1 MVVVAVRWAAAGLV
15 LWLAATS
22 SVSGY
27 PVAGCTDLRVNKP
40 VAGNGEKCFCFNSAP
55 PGWADL
61 WSTFQVTAQ
70 SNEDDNLKILLPV
83 EDIDCRYPETFAIFV
98 QCIRWKYL
106 PPPKPNH
113 TISRNVAF
121 IDDPAC
127 FKVLPFKLRSSYT
140 VLLRGRKLDVGHF
153 ATFAAGVFLLFRA
166 RALCRSAA
174 LCYLTG
180 ICLGVL
186 SPASF
191 LLLVFR
197 SRIPARG
204 LLVLLL
210 LLSSCASY
218 LVVQQIVSRWDA
230 IQPMYQKYMSVYL
243 LCSGLLSLAVC
254 YKRGPISSP
263 QVLNGLTWA
272 LRTVAVA
279 LLYRG
284 FTHPTASNA
293 IVSSALVVA
302 VLPLAFRAFK
312 SALTQQKPSKAHFR
326 FLSEEEYREQGAA
339 ETRAALQGLREHSRS
354 PLFPMWEVVHRLQSP
369 KRFAA
374 FVQGAPHVT
383 PEERQAYDQHYGA
396 GGAYY
401 EPLIPR
407 SENGMTSAALQGG
420 RGDEKEEEDDDDDM
434 EYSEPMAL
442 MPAEEE
448 EDLF

>member
-1 MVVVAVRWAAAGLV
+1 MVVVAVRWAAAGLM
-15 LWLAATS
+15 LWVAATS

-27 PVAGCTDLRVNKP
+27 PVTGCTDLRVNKP
-40 VAGNGEKCFCFNSAP
+40 VAESGEKCFCLDSAP

-83 EDIDCRYPETFAIFV
+83 EDADCRYPETFAVFV
-98 QCIRWKYL
+98 QCIRWHYL
-106 PPPKPNH
+106 PPPRPNH
-113 TISRNVAF
+113 TVSRSVAF
-121 IDDPAC
+121 IDEPAC

-140 VLLRGRKLDVGHF
+140 VLIHGRKLDVSHF

-166 RALCRSAA
+166 GDLCRSAA

-186 SPASF
+186 SPAAF

-210 LLSSCASY
+210 FLSSCASY

-230 IQPMYQKYMSVYL
+230 IQTTYRKYMTVYL

-254 YKRGPISSP
+254 YARGPISSP

-272 LRTVAVA
+272 LRSVAVA
-279 LLYRG
+279 LLYCG
-284 FTHPTASNA
+284 FTHPTAGNA
-293 IVSSALVVA
+293 IVLSALVIA
-302 VLPLAFRAFK
+302 VLPLACRTFK
-312 SALTQQKPSKAHFR
+312 SALTQRKPSKAHFR
-326 FLSEEEYREQGAA
+326 FLSEEEYREQGVA

-354 PLFPMWEVVHRLQSP
+354 PPFPMWEVVHRLQSP

-374 FVQGAPHVT
+374 FVRGAPHVT

-420 RGDEKEEEDDDDDM
+420 RGDEDDDDDM
-434 EYSEPMAL
+434 EYSEPQAL
-442 MPAEEE
+442 MPAKEEEEEE